1 MINIKEIAEMIINQK
16 QFEQEDFMWLVH
28 NSEVLARAYL
38 ELEEKH
44 EYVHKKLLD
53 DIEYQKKEITKLK
66 KSREVLR
73 KACEFY
79 ASSDQWNCT
88 KEQLTTYNTIDKDDL
103 GIGDFQFACDVDDDR
118 VGGKKAREA
127 LEADDE
133 IMGGGK

>member
-1 MINIKEIAEMIINQK
+1 MSNAKEIAKMIINLNN
-16 QFEQEDFMWLVH
+16 FEKEDFLWLVH
-28 NSEVLARAYL
+28 NSEMLSRAYL
-38 ELEEKH
+38 ELENTASGLEVTRQAL
-44 EYVHKKLLD
+44 ES
-53 DIEYQKKEITKLK
+53 EIIKLK
-66 KSREVLR
+66 KSREWLR

-133 IMGGGK
+133 IMKGE